1 MSEISL
7 VNRSGLPEKLKF
19 VITRMMKSKHL
30 CYNQSYILHDQ
41 LKYLYEP
48 STFGLNP
55 ALSDYQYIIH
65 TADIKLIQ
73 QPSVLTLNYD
83 KVICVGDIHAN
94 YESLINFLYSVYE
107 DETLPENHSILF
119 LGDIIDRGN
128 NTVLCVYL
136 VYLLIIMFDNIFII
150 RGNHEDESRYFNLIA
165 KEIESNLADVQS
177 RNSFVHIPIAAI
189 INNDIFAVHGCI
201 PHHGF
206 REYTT
211 RNEMI
216 QSIDKMNVKRPDLMG
231 SWKNVSDEY
240 LMVWSD
246 PVSMKDV
253 NLSRV
258 CDFPTRGNFITQV
271 DTNIIKEFMEKF
283 GFKLIIRGHQFYKSG
298 FAYLNLSH
306 PEQSTKSCL
315 LPTIPTESND
325 LIIVTLS
332 SSKNYCETPSNA
344 AKLNIS
350 EKEIDIEIFDP
361 CY

>member
-1 MSEISL
+1 MNEISL
-7 VNRSGLPEKLKF
+7 VNRSDLSKKLQF

-30 CYNQSYILHDQ
+30 CDSQRCILHDQ

-107 DETLPENHSILF
+107 DETLPENHGVLF

-136 VYLLIIMFDNIFII
+136 IYLLISMFDNIFII
-150 RGNHEDESRYFNLIA
+150 RGNHEDESHDFNLIA
-165 KEIESNLADVQS
+165 NEIGSKLADVQS

-189 INNDIFAVHGCI
+189 INNNIFVVHGCI
-201 PHHGF
+201 PYHGF

-240 LMVWSD
+240 LMIWSD
-246 PVSMKDV
+246 PVSTKDV
-253 NLSRV
+253 NLLRI
-258 CDFPTRGNFITQV
+258 CDFPMRGNNITQV
-271 DTNIIKEFMEKF
+271 DTTTIKEFMEKF
-283 GFKLIIRGHQFYKSG
+283 DFKLIIRGHKYYNSG

-325 LIIVTLS
+325 LIVITLS
-332 SSKNYCETPSNA
+332 SSKNYCGTMSNA

-350 EKEIDIEIFDP
+350 EKEIDIEIFDA